1 MNHRQEKSKLI
12 PLFPTPATVT
22 NIGRSFTKPE
32 LRFIADLP
40 MRTPGDIKGR
50 KKSVNHRSKDYYLFD
65 NFVEVLKDI
74 KTFCEHHLKLYLE
87 EIEGADTNLAGIRI
101 TESWLNKTKPQ
112 EYHHLHHHTN
122 SYLSGVFYIKCLP
135 KDGIIFTNR
144 MDGSFNNIKFPIKK
158 NTFWSSGDAF
168 VDVVEG
174 DLIIFPSWVPH
185 QVDVNK
191 TIDKERISLSF
202 NTFPVGKM
210 GDEDGTK
217 LIL

>member
-1 MNHRQEKSKLI
+1 MSFGLGWSEMNYSQV
-12 PLFPTPATVT
+12 PLFATPAIIT

-32 LRFIADLP
+32 LRFIEDLP
-40 MRTPGDIKGR
+40 MWRDEKR
-50 KKSVNHRSKDYYLFD
+50 QANHRSKDFYLFD
-65 NFVEVLKDI
+65 NFAEDLEDI